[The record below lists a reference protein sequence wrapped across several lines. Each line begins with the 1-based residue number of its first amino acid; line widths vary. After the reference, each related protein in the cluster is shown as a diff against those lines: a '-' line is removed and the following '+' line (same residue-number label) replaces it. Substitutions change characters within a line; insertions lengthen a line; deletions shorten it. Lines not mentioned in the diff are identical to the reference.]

1 MVKYSDEQKESA
13 LLLVKEIGI
22 SRASRE
28 LHIADQTL
36 RKWRNHAEANKPDE
50 EQVSIDEAIN
60 NPEIDP
66 AEQDPPVEKVETIFP
81 DPQDAH
87 QAFGEECAPGKE
99 AKRNGTAS
107 SDQEKLIAQLK
118 AENSELL
125 LRIGLLKKSLVGIVE
140 AVASL

>member
-81 DPQDAH
+81 DPQDAL
-87 QAFGEECAPGKE
+87 QAFGEE

>member
-60 NPEIDP
+60 NPVIDLT
-66 AEQDPPVEKVETIFP
+66 EQEPPVEKVETIIP
-81 DPQDAH
+81 DPQDAL
-87 QAFGEECAPGKE
+87 QECLPDNAVK
-99 AKRNGTAS
+99 NNSTAS
-107 SDQEKLIAQLK
+107 SDQEKLINQLK